1 MFREEV
7 LGRRSDLGFLEREG
21 FRVEGGKSS
30 WGSQWGL
37 QATHLWNSV
46 AVVRKLVF

>member
-21 FRVEGGKSS
+21 VRVEGGRSS